1 MPQRAA
7 QLIAAERATFS
18 VAAPTFLTDLLGV
31 QEAEETDLGSL
42 NTFLL
47 AGAPVPKVLVERAAE
62 RLGVRIGSAW
72 GMTEVALVTI
82 SHPSDSAERVSAT
95 DGAPLPG
102 TQIRIVDPGGVPVP
116 PRVEGRLQARGPFN
130 FVGYLKRPDLNDTD
144 ADGWFETGDLGY
156 VDDAGYLRITGRAKD
171 IVIRGGEKIPVAD
184 VENVLYRHPAIADA
198 AIVAM
203 PDPRL
208 GERACAYVTLRGTD
222 GFDMAEMTRFLA
234 ACGVTRTYFPERL
247 EIIAEMPRTASG
259 KIQKFLLRQRAEV
272 DAATASAG

>member
-1 MPQRAA
+1 
-7 QLIAAERATFS
+7 
-18 VAAPTFLTDLLGV
+18 
-31 QEAEETDLGSL
+31 
-42 NTFLL
+42 
-47 AGAPVPKVLVERAAE
+47 
-62 RLGVRIGSAW
+62 
-72 GMTEVALVTI
+72 MTEVALVTI

-102 TQIRIVDPGGVPVP
+102 TQIRIVNSSGVPVP
-116 PRVEGRLQARGPFN
+116 PRVEGRLQARGAFN

-198 AIVAM
+198 AIVAV

-234 ACGVTRTYFPERL
+234 TCGVTRTYFPERL

-272 DAATASAG
+272 DTATASAG